1 MRWTHRSLPTL
12 ALAAL
17 LAAGT
22 TLAPNAAS
30 AQGNS
35 HKHKA
40 DKELAKQARREAR
53 DGRYGDRRGDDRW
66 DDRDRDRR
74 RADGRYATVPR
85 GHLPPAGMCRIWID
99 GVPPG
104 RQPRPTDCRTAERNR
119 PYNARVIYGPRT
131 DRRYDARYDE
141 RYDPRT
147 GRVYDDRVYRGGRTA
162 REDVLRG
169 ERTRRDDVLRGGRDG
184 RADTCVDANRDGR
197 CDY

>member
-1 MRWTHRSLPTL
+1 MRCTHRSLPTL

-17 LAAGT
+17 LAAGA
-22 TLAPNAAS
+22 TLAPEAAS

-40 DKELAKQARREAR
+40 DKELAKQARRDAR
-53 DGRYGDRRGDDRW
+53 DGLYGDRRDDGRW

-74 RADGRYATVPR
+74 RTGGRYATVPR

-119 PYNARVIYGPRT
+119 PDNARVIYGPRA
-131 DRRYDARYDE
+131 DRRYDSRRDE
-141 RYDPRT
+141 RYDARRDERYDART
-147 GRVYDDRVYRGGRTA
+147 GRVYDGVYRG
-162 REDVLRG
+162 D
-169 ERTRRDDVLRGGRDG
+169 RTRRDDVLRGGRDG
-184 RADTCVDANRDGR
+184 RPNTCVDANRDGR